1 MRCRSNLSAAL
12 GDRLPGPARL
22 PLVYRFD
29 NPILRHLARVGG
41 QGTGM
46 PFIETMTAVVK
57 RVLGTNNEAML
68 RRLMPIV
75 NQVTALEGELLG
87 ADDTALRSRSAALKE
102 RVIAGASLDSVL
114 PEAFA
119 LAREA
124 ADRRIGMWNAL
135 DPKKG
140 FPEDAWGD
148 AKAAVDEVRT
158 KLSGATPTP
167 AWDLDLPA
175 SAYAAIRRQAPHS
188 VPPYRMR
195 AHDVQILGAIAL
207 HQGRISEMRTGEGKT
222 LVASLTCFLNALGG
236 RGVHVVTV
244 NDYLANR
251 DAMWNAPTFRFLGV
265 SVGALQN
272 TMPPF
277 LRKQAYACDITYG
290 TNSEFGFDYLRDNL
304 ARSLDEQVQTR
315 RTFAVIDE
323 VDSVLIDEARTP
335 LIISGPAVGR
345 KESYKQSDEVAR
357 QLIKDTDF
365 EVDIKDRHITLSEV
379 GIDKAAKLF
388 GVANLYDGEAMH
400 LPHFLDNALKA
411 HHLYMRDKEYLVANG
426 QVKIVDE
433 FTGRTLE
440 GRRWSDGLHQAVE
453 TKEGVEIRE
462 ENQTY
467 ATITIQNFFR
477 LYGKL
482 AGMTGTAMTEANEFN
497 AIYKLAVVAIPPN
510 KRVQRKD
517 NPDLIFGTEK
527 EKFEAILKE
536 VEELHAIGQ
545 PVLVGTIS
553 VDISERLSELLKRK
567 GVPHNVLNA
576 RQHQREAE
584 VVANAGQFGAVTIST
599 NMAGRGTDIVLGAAK
614 ATDAFKH
621 WQAQGLMPKRLRP
634 DEEDAAIDE
643 ASLDLW
649 AKHYL
654 GEEDAAKLR
663 GSPNQQILQA
673 INTRRRLNGFP
684 DLPLPSAF
692 KAGVDVRLLGGLRIV
707 GTERHESRRIDNQL
721 RGRSGRQGDPGSS
734 RFYLSLDDDLM
745 KRFAGATMAN
755 AMRYLGLKDGI
766 PIESG
771 IVTRQVEKAQKK
783 VEEIHYG
790 IRKHVLEMDQ
800 VVNTQRSII
809 YRQRQQIIE
818 GRELD
823 KLLTALYRKAV
834 DDLVQKSAADGTR
847 GAALAARISEVFAKD
862 FGLTAPPSDSIPVQ
876 EGGDACRD
884 VLMTLIEAAVVQRR
898 TDMGEVFETVL
909 RIVLLDVIDRRWKDH
924 LYAMD
929 HLRHAIGLES
939 YAQKDPRLR
948 FKEEGYRLFMMMN
961 ELIQSDVAKIF
972 FRLQVQK
979 EAVLEDA
986 GAAASLESA
995 GFKPAANAPA
1005 RPALPAPAVAAA
1017 AAGGAQIDLLAP
1029 ASPRRPGANDSC
1041 PCGSGIAFKNCHGK

>member
-1 MRCRSNLSAAL
+1 
-12 GDRLPGPARL
+12 
-22 PLVYRFD
+22 
-29 NPILRHLARVGG
+29 
-41 QGTGM
+41 M
-46 PFIETMTAVVK
+46 PFIDTMTAVVK
-57 RVLGTNNEAML
+57 RVLGTSNEAML
-68 RRLMPIV
+68 RRLWPTV
-75 NQVTALEGELLG
+75 QQVGRIEGELQRE
-87 ADDTALRSRSAALKE
+87 DDTALRARSAKLKE
-102 RVIAGASLDSVL
+102 RVLAGATLDSVL
-114 PEAFA
+114 VEAFA

-140 FPEDAWGD
+140 FPEDAWGGTKSAID
-148 AKAAVDEVRT
+148 EARAKLAA
-158 KLSGATPTP
+158 GTP
-167 AWDLDLPA
+167 AWDIDLPA
-175 SAYAAIRRQAPHS
+175 GAYAAIRAHSPNS
-188 VPPYRMR
+188 VPPFRMR
-195 AHDVQILGAIAL
+195 AHDVQVLGAIVL
-207 HQGRISEMRTGEGKT
+207 HQGKISEMRTGEGKT
-222 LVASLTCFLNALGG
+222 LVASLTCYLNALGG

-251 DAMWNAPTFRFLGV
+251 DANWNAPTFRFLGT

-277 LRKQAYACDITYG
+277 ARKQAYACDITYG

-315 RTFAVIDE
+315 RTFAIIDE

-335 LIISGPAVGR
+335 LIISGPTTGR
-345 KESYKQSDEVAR
+345 RESYQQANEVAK
-357 QLIKDTDF
+357 QLAKGDDF
-365 EVDIKDRHITLSEV
+365 EVDIKDRHITLTES

-388 GVANLYDGEAMH
+388 GVPNLYDGEAMH

-411 HHLYMRDKEYLVANG
+411 HNLYLRDKEYLVAGG

-453 TKEGVEIRE
+453 AKEGVEIKE

-482 AGMTGTAMTEANEFN
+482 AGMTGTAVTEANEFN
-497 AIYKLAVVAIPPN
+497 AIYKLEVAAIPPN
-510 KRVQRKD
+510 KRVQRLD
-517 NPDLIFGTEK
+517 HADLIFGSEN

-553 VDISERLSELLKRK
+553 VDVSERLSELLTRK

-584 VVANAGQFGAVTIST
+584 IVAKAGHFGAVTIST
-599 NMAGRGTDIVLGAAK
+599 NMAGRGTDIVLGAIK
-614 ATDAFKH
+614 AADAFKH
-621 WQAQGLMPKRLRP
+621 WQTHELMPKRLSP
-634 DEEDAAIDE
+634 DTPAAELDE
-643 ASLDLW
+643 ATLDLW

-654 GEEDAAKLR
+654 GDEDAAKLR
-663 GSPNQQILQA
+663 GSPAEQVLKA
-673 INTRRRLNGFP
+673 INERRRLNGFP
-684 DLPLPSAF
+684 ALPLPSTF
-692 KAGVDVRLLGGLRIV
+692 KDGVDVRQLGGLRIV

-745 KRFAGATMAN
+745 KRFAGPTMAN
-755 AMRYLGLKDGI
+755 LMRRMGLKDGI

-771 IVTRQVEKAQKK
+771 LVSRQVEKAQKK

-790 IRKHVLEMDQ
+790 VRKHVLEMDQ
-800 VVNTQRSII
+800 VVNTQRTII

-823 KLLTALYRKAV
+823 KLLLSLYRKAA
-834 DDLVQKSAADGTR
+834 DELVQKSAADGTR
-847 GAALAARISEVFAKD
+847 GAALAARISEEFAKD
-862 FGLTAPPSDSIPVQ
+862 YGLPAPAPETIPVKD
-876 EGGDACRD
+876 GGDACLAMLGK
-884 VLMTLIEAAVVQRR
+884 VIEDALAARR
-898 TDMGEVFETVL
+898 TEMAEVFEHVL
-909 RIVLLDVIDRRWKDH
+909 RFVMLDVIDRRWKDH

-948 FKEEGYRLFMMMN
+948 FKEEGYRLFVTMN
-961 ELIQSDVAKIF
+961 ELIQNEVAKLF
-972 FRLQVQK
+972 FRLQIQR
-979 EAVLEDA
+979 EAPVEEHR
-986 GAAASLESA
+986 GPAASLESA
-995 GFKPAANAPA
+995 GFKPAE
-1005 RPALPAPAVAAA
+1005 AAA
-1017 AAGGAQIDLLAP
+1017 AAGAQAATPLRSTPPAAAAPAAQAALFGSVGGVDLLA
-1029 ASPRRPGANDSC
+1029 AATPRRPAPSDPC
-1041 PCGSGIAFKNCHGK
+1041 PCGSGATFKNCHGK

>member
-1 MRCRSNLSAAL
+1 
-12 GDRLPGPARL
+12 
-22 PLVYRFD
+22 
-29 NPILRHLARVGG
+29 
-41 QGTGM
+41 M
-46 PFIETMTAVVK
+46 PFIESMTAVVK

-75 NQVTALEGELLG
+75 SQVNAFESELQQ
-87 ADDTALRSRSAALKE
+87 ADDTALRARSAQLKQ
-102 RVIAGASLDSVL
+102 RVLAGATLDSVL

-124 ADRRIGMWNAL
+124 ADRRIGMWNAI

-140 FPEDAWGD
+140 FPEDAWGE
-148 AKAAVDEVRT
+148 AKAAVDEVRA
-158 KLSGATPTP
+158 KLSGATPVP

-222 LVASLTCFLNALGG
+222 LVASLTCYLNALGG

-251 DAMWNAPTFRFLGV
+251 DAMWNAPTFRFLGI

-277 LRKQAYACDITYG
+277 QRKQAYCCDITYG

-345 KESYKQSDEVAR
+345 KESYKQADEVAK
-357 QLIKDTDF
+357 QLVKDTDF
-365 EVDIKDRHITLSEV
+365 EVDIKDRHITLSET

-411 HHLYMRDKEYLVANG
+411 HYLYNRDKEYLVANG
-426 QVKIVDE
+426 LVKIVDE

-453 TKEGVEIRE
+453 AKEGVEIRE

-517 NPDLIFGTEK
+517 NADLIFGSEK

-553 VDISERLSELLKRK
+553 VEVSERLSELLKRK

-584 VVANAGQFGAVTIST
+584 VVANAGQFSAVTIST

-614 ATDAFKH
+614 PSDAFKH

-634 DEEDAAIDE
+634 DDDAAAIDE
-643 ASLDLW
+643 ATLDLW
-649 AKHYL
+649 AKRYL

-663 GSPNQQILQA
+663 GSPNEQVLQA
-673 INTRRRLNGFP
+673 INQRRRLNGFP
-684 DLPLPSAF
+684 ELPMPSVF
-692 KAGVDVRLLGGLRIV
+692 KHGVDVRLLGGLRIV

-771 IVTRQVEKAQKK
+771 LVSRQVEKAQKK

-823 KLLTALYRKAV
+823 QLLSSLYRKAV
-834 DDLVQKSAADGTR
+834 DELVQKAALDGVR
-847 GAALAARISEVFAKD
+847 GAALATRISETFAKE
-862 FGLTAPPSDSIPVQ
+862 FGLSAPPPETIPVQ

-884 VLMTLIEAAVVQRR
+884 VLMKLVDAAIAQRR
-898 TDMGEVFETVL
+898 SEMGEVFDHVL
-909 RIVLLDVIDRRWKDH
+909 RFVMLDVIDRRWKDH

-948 FKEEGYRLFMMMN
+948 FKEEGYRLFVMMN
-961 ELIQSDVAKIF
+961 ELIQTEVAKIF

-979 EAVLEDA
+979 ESAIQETS
-986 GAAASLESA
+986 AAASLESA
-995 GFKPAANAPA
+995 GFKPAA
-1005 RPALPAPAVAAA
+1005 AAA
-1017 AAGGAQIDLLAP
+1017 AAAPAAGKAAALAPTPAILAATATGVAEMDLLAP
-1029 ASPRRPGANDSC
+1029 ASPRRPGANDPC
-1041 PCGSGIAFKNCHGK
+1041 PCGSGMTFKSCHGK